1 MPRVHRWVAIALA
14 LTVSLA
20 GGAAAH
26 AQAERVQPSTEACA
40 ELERIGLYHRR
51 ALDGT
56 LTDLERVRRWFVA
69 TNPPDLESA
78 SAAAA
83 ELSIPADIFALRLDS
98 TSPDT
103 DFRAW
108 LRALELSDFSTLA
121 TSALLTRVGA
131 QASAALVSSLEAC
144 TSRSGL
150 HVWTETTLDPAVL
163 EIHTRYEPG
172 AEPSRPQI
180 ERLSAVDAE
189 GQPLECIPELP
200 RTRRLLFI
208 RRRPKLGNDFSA
220 TCLRPAPDRPVDV
233 RLVAAAG
240 EHALIVPPAIDAS
253 TERQKAARTIA
264 PRLACA
270 DPDVPRAPT
279 RLRVGTECAASTGER
294 SRRSRAHSGWNHR
307 AEARS
312 LCPHRDLDAEA
323 KASLL
328 LRCRPLESGAVE
340 LLAVGELT
348 AHAGWS
354 RRGCV
359 ADDPE
364 SKTHCVAAARIRGE
378 AASPLWVDLTSRHC
392 LRVVLHEARGTGEPA
407 NNGSRKFGP
416 ERFRP
421 RYLKLRDPHGT
432 TLPLDADSEWPLD
445 VPGRWEIV
453 AGGSGSAAPMPGGWL
468 HRATRNQR
476 AGSFRF
482 RQRLRFEIVEADASG
497 QCPAAEATGS
507 AP

>member
-1 MPRVHRWVAIALA
+1 MPTAPRWVAFGLALA
-14 LTVSLA
+14 ASVA
-20 GGAAAH
+20 GGATAH
-26 AQAERVQPSTEACA
+26 AQPVPASTPPSAEACA
-40 ELERIGLYHRR
+40 ELERVGLYQRR

-56 LTDLERVRRWFVA
+56 LTDLERVRRWLVA

-78 SAAAA
+78 STVAAD
-83 ELSIPADIFALRLDS
+83 LSVPADIFALRLGS
-98 TSPDT
+98 TSPRT

-108 LRALELSDFSTLA
+108 LRALELADFSTLA
-121 TSALLTRVGA
+121 PSALLSRVGA

-144 TSRSGL
+144 VARPGL
-150 HVWTETTLDPAVL
+150 HVWTETTLDPTVL
-163 EIHTRYEPG
+163 EVHTRYEPG
-172 AEPSRPQI
+172 AGPAAPGI
-180 ERLSAVDAE
+180 ERLSALEAE

-208 RRRPKLGNDFSA
+208 RRRPKLGSHFTA
-220 TCLRPAPDRPVDV
+220 TCLRAAPDRPVEI

-240 EHALIVPPAIDAS
+240 EHALTVPPAIDAS
-253 TERQKAARTIA
+253 TERQEAARTIA
-264 PRLACA
+264 PRFACT
-270 DPDVPRAPT
+270 DPDVPLPPT

-294 SRRSRAHSGWNHR
+294 SRRSRPHSGWNHR

-323 KASLL
+323 RASLL
-328 LRCRPLESGAVE
+328 LRCRPLEDETVE
-340 LLAVGELT
+340 LLAAGELT

-364 SKTHCVAAARIRGE
+364 SKTHCVAAARIVGE

-416 ERFRP
+416 ERFEP

-432 TLPLDADSEWPLD
+432 TLPLDPDSEWPLD
-445 VPGRWEIV
+445 VPGQWEIV
-453 AGGSGSAAPMPGGWL
+453 AGGSGARMPGGWL
-468 HRATRNQR
+468 HRATRNQN